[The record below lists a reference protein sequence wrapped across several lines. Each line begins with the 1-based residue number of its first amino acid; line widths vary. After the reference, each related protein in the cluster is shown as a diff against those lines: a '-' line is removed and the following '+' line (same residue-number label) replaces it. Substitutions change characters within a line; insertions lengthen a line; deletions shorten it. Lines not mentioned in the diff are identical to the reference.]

1 MEFRRN
7 IEVDNPKFTNTI
19 KYGKFYIERGKLMK
33 NKDYGNVYKAYNS
46 FSKAATFAQSAL
58 SNIFKLSNTPTYYS
72 IIKVILLKAS
82 KIDLTNFKIKGIATN
97 AFLIYEILK
106 QVEKVIN
113 TFYEKQQLTSK
124 ILDDS
129 QNTIKKICETT
140 GYLLA
145 EVSDTA
151 SIIEPLSTN
160 FEETPLFD
168 LPILD
173 STNITDDYKL
183 SGQLGF
189 NLIEA

>member
-1 MEFRRN
+1 
-7 IEVDNPKFTNTI
+7 
-19 KYGKFYIERGKLMK
+19 MK
-33 NKDYGNVYKAYNS
+33 NKDYGNIYKACNS
-46 FSKAATFAQSAL
+46 FSKAITFAQSAL
-58 SNIFKLSNTPTYYS
+58 SYIFKLSNTPTYYS

-129 QNTIKKICETT
+129 QNTIKKIYETT

-145 EVSDTA
+145 EVSETE
-151 SIIEPLSTN
+151 SIIEPLSN
-160 FEETPLFD
+160 DTPR
-168 LPILD
+168 
-173 STNITDDYKL
+173 SRATRYL
-183 SGQLGF
+183 SKKF
-189 NLIEA
+189 